1 MFWLTNLRLYYTVL
15 QSEDEYDKKDY
26 TTSVKM
32 SRRSLCWIKAAV
44 IFYIIGVIFYSVYI
58 YLVRYY
64 SQKAMQE
71 MFEEH
76 DAALMQQLVQ
86 ALAQGTPATT
96 DNL

>member
-1 MFWLTNLRLYYTVL
+1 MFWLTLYYTVL

-44 IFYIIGVIFYSVYI
+44 IFYIIGVIFYSAYF
-58 YLVRYY
+58 YLVITYY
-64 SQKAMQE
+64 SQKEMQE

-76 DAALMQQLVQ
+76 DASLMQ
-86 ALAQGTPATT
+86 
-96 DNL
+96 